1 MSCSKEVFFRV
12 IEENQMSG
20 PRCHIRPDLDGEI
33 EAEYT
38 AGREVFD
45 AAVGEQIAQ
54 FGDAR
59 MVSDQQ
65 GMLPAEQ
72 NSLLRKSHRFNPIAI
87 FP

>member
-1 MSCSKEVFFRV
+1 
-12 IEENQMSG
+12 
-20 PRCHIRPDLDGEI
+20 
-33 EAEYT
+33 
-38 AGREVFD
+38 VFD

-72 NSLLRKSHRFNPIAI
+72 NSLLRKSH
-87 FP
+87 

>member
-1 MSCSKEVFFRV
+1 
-12 IEENQMSG
+12 
-20 PRCHIRPDLDGEI
+20 
-33 EAEYT
+33 
-38 AGREVFD
+38 VFD